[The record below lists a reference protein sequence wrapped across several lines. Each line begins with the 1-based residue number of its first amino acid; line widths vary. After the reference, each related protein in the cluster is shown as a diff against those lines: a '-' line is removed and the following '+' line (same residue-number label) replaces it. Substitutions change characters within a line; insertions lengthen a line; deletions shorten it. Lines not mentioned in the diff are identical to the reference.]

1 MSKIVGFSWL
11 LMKSRAPRTAIRR
24 LKKAGLKIDKFD
36 YENMLILL
44 ITGLEM
50 LKEVDE

>member
-1 MSKIVGFSWL
+1 MN
-11 LMKSRAPRTAIRR
+11 RAPWTAIRSLQR
-24 LKKAGLKIDKFD
+24 AGLKIDKFD

-44 ITGLEM
+44 ISGLEM

>member
-1 MSKIVGFSWL
+1 MLTVRSL
-11 LMKSRAPRTAIRR
+11 Q
-24 LKKAGLKIDKFD
+24 KAGLKIDKFD

-44 ITGLEM
+44 LDQIGGLEI